1 MPSNQ
6 GIELTA
12 DAALASAKR
21 AVALGDALAAVDV
34 LQALPDALH
43 TLASRHLLILSL
55 LRAGA
60 LADARGRLRALVEAG
75 HQDEETLGLVA
86 REAKAR
92 WQQAHAEAD
101 RRAALAEARDAYLR
115 AFQLTQ
121 GTWTGVNAATLS
133 LIAGDAG
140 AAEDI
145 ARALLPLLD
154 QAPAATQDTF
164 WHCAT
169 RGEVALI
176 LGDVDGALVEYRR
189 ALAKAPRAFGDHRSA
204 RDNALAILDAK
215 GLPVAT
221 LKGVFPGVGVAVFSG
236 HTIDAP
242 GRDAP
247 RFPTRDEARV
257 AQAIDAALT
266 RHGVEIGVSAAA
278 CGADII
284 FLEALQ
290 RAGKETKVV
299 LPHSIDVFRKVSV
312 TDIGGESWG
321 RRFDNVLKHA
331 HDVIILAP
339 HQGEDLAYQFQGAV
353 MAGLAVL
360 RARAVDGHA
369 LGIALWDGE
378 VGGVGGTS
386 TVVKEWAQRG
396 LEVEL
401 LPCGNEAGGP
411 LLPGRARDMVRD
423 LDLRC
428 ASGQRVISILF
439 ADAVGFSKLAER
451 QVKAFVYEF
460 WGRVGALLQR
470 SPEGAVL
477 TANTWG
483 DGLFIV
489 FSDALI
495 AATLA
500 SDLAEM
506 VTRTDW
512 QPLGLPAST
521 SIRIALHAGPAY
533 ETTDPITL
541 RPGFAGMQISRA
553 ARIEP
558 VTPPGEVYVS
568 EAFAALLAF
577 DDNLDRFKCEY
588 VGTVPLAKE
597 YGRFRTYKLTRG
609 IGVA

>member
-1 MPSNQ
+1 MITSYNQ

-12 DAALASAKR
+12 ETALASARR
-21 AVALGDALAAVDV
+21 AVALGDALAAIDV
-34 LQALPDALH
+34 LQALPDAEH

-60 LADARGRLRALVEAG
+60 LADARGLLKALVEAG

-92 WQQAHAEAD
+92 WQEAHGSSHKQ
-101 RRAALAEARDAYLR
+101 AALAEARSAYLH
-115 AFQLTQ
+115 AFNRTQ
-121 GTWTGVNAATLS
+121 GTWTGVNSATLS
-133 LIAGDAG
+133 LIAGQPA
-140 AAEDI
+140 AAEEI
-145 ARALLPLLD
+145 ARTLLPLLD
-154 QAPAATQDTF
+154 QAPTSTQETF
-164 WHCAT
+164 WQRAT

-176 LGDVDGALVEYRR
+176 LGDVDNALNEYRH
-189 ALAKAPRAFGDHRSA
+189 ALTKAPRAFGDHRSA
-204 RDNALAILDAK
+204 RDNARAILDAK
-215 GLPVAT
+215 GLPRAT
-221 LKGVFPGVGVAVFSG
+221 LKSVFPSVGVAVFSG
-236 HTIDAP
+236 HTIDAD
-242 GRDAP
+242 GQELA
-247 RFPTRDEARV
+247 RFPAKDESKV
-257 AQAIDAALT
+257 TQAIETVIA
-266 RHGVEIGVSAAA
+266 RRGVEIGISAAA
-278 CGADII
+278 CGADIL

-290 RAGKETKVV
+290 REGKETKVV
-299 LPHSIDVFRKVSV
+299 LPHAIDIFRRVSV

-321 RRFDNVLKHA
+321 IRFDAVLKNA
-331 HDVIILAP
+331 NDVVVLAP

-360 RARAVDGHA
+360 RALAVDGQA
-369 LGIALWDGE
+369 LGIALWDGK

-401 LPCGNEAGGP
+401 LPCGEEQGGP
-411 LLPGRARDMVRD
+411 LLPDRTHNMVRD
-423 LDLRC
+423 LNLRR
-428 ASGQRVISILF
+428 ASGQRVVSILF

-451 QVKAFVYEF
+451 QIKAFVQEF
-460 WGRVGALLQR
+460 WGRVGAMLQR
-470 SPEGAVL
+470 APEGAVL

-489 FSDALI
+489 FSDATI
-495 AATLA
+495 GAALA
-500 SDLAEM
+500 LDLTKM
-506 VTRTDW
+506 VTSTEW
-512 QPLGLPAST
+512 QPLGLPAKT

-533 ETTDPITL
+533 ETVDPITL

-577 DDNLDRFKCEY
+577 DDNLQRLSASMWAPCRLTKNM
-588 VGTVPLAKE
+588 VGSEPTD
-597 YGRFRTYKLTRG
+597 
-609 IGVA
+609 